1 MWHCERIFDTY
12 DDRSQETL
20 VLPCQICQFG
30 SSFANSWNFDW
41 ILYFFLQFADVS
53 HVTVMCDS
61 VLSSFV
67 FRIDIFTTQITVK
80 VEKLKELI
88 LFYLYSIEVVAGL
101 GCHCDKSWILGR
113 TSFFSEGCFFWRV
126 VSSYI
131 QAPPP
136 SFCFLTKG

>member
-1 MWHCERIFDTY
+1 M
-12 DDRSQETL
+12 

-41 ILYFFLQFADVS
+41 ILYFFQFADVS

-80 VEKLKELI
+80 VEK
-88 LFYLYSIEVVAGL
+88 IERIDL
-101 GCHCDKSWILGR
+101 NL
-113 TSFFSEGCFFWRV
+113 
-126 VSSYI
+126 
-131 QAPPP
+131 P
-136 SFCFLTKG
+136 L

>member
-1 MWHCERIFDTY
+1 MKESLKRMMIGAKKLWSFLARFVSSAAVSPI
-12 DDRSQETL
+12 RGTL
-20 VLPCQICQFG
+20 IGFC
-30 SSFANSWNFDW
+30 
-41 ILYFFLQFADVS
+41 FFFADVS

-101 GCHCDKSWILGR
+101 GCHCDKS
-113 TSFFSEGCFFWRV
+113 
-126 VSSYI
+126 
-131 QAPPP
+131 
-136 SFCFLTKG
+136 